1 MDGYSFIVSFSN
13 NNKYIFKI
21 GVFDTYNVFD
31 FYTKKES
38 IPHTKRIEINVY
50 YIYSIYF
57 TFLYLTIFF

>member
-38 IPHTKRIEINVY
+38 IHTLKELKLMFI
-50 YIYSIYF
+50 IYSIYF